1 MPEIAVFVLNLSDI
15 IFLRTAPHRGLP
27 PHVAYPG
34 AAWGLPRDLGDLI
47 GQGKDFTLYSS
58 TKKSSF
64 FNISR
69 VYLSRV
75 HFVHP
80 RSSFLYMFLLYVW
93 THIPFVKTHIPFSS
107 SYMRSTMTA
116 TVLLII
122 PARVWNCF
130 FLGIWAEIWK
140 ANSGLNRVCSNSA
153 LLCAIMYIRKCVLV
167 SVC

>member
-1 MPEIAVFVLNLSDI
+1 MPEIAVFALNLSDI

-80 RSSFLYMFLLYVW
+80 RSTFLYMFLLYVW
-93 THIPFVKTHIPFSS
+93 THIPFVEAVVVYAVNHDRYSVTYYSRPSLK
-107 SYMRSTMTA
+107 
-116 TVLLII
+116 L
-122 PARVWNCF
+122 F
-130 FLGIWAEIWK
+130 FWGIWAEIWK
-140 ANSGLNRVCSNSA
+140 ANSGLNRVCSNSV